1 MDNTSANR
9 NNGIA
14 SLATEDR
21 PREKMVR
28 LGAEALTNAEL
39 LAILVGT
46 GTAEES
52 VIELMQHILR
62 DCDNNISL
70 LGKRTV
76 DELCSYRG
84 IGVARAVSILAAFEL
99 GKRRSMVEDNRTH
112 IESSRDIYAL
122 MKPRMQD
129 LTVEECWVILMN
141 QSAKVIAV
149 ENVSR
154 GGITGTMVDVRMVLR
169 TALLK
174 QATTIALCHNHP
186 SGNTRPSR
194 DDDNLTKRLFEA
206 GKIMQIRLVDHV
218 IVTETGY
225 YSYADEDRMGF

>member
-1 MDNTSANR
+1 MSQLTINNVRIAGMSACVP
-9 NNGIA
+9 
-14 SLATEDR
+14 AT
-21 PREKMVR
+21 
-28 LGAEALTNAEL
+28 
-39 LAILVGT
+39 
-46 GTAEES
+46 
-52 VIELMQHILR
+52 
-62 DCDNNISL
+62 
-70 LGKRTV
+70 
-76 DELCSYRG
+76 
-84 IGVARAVSILAAFEL
+84 
-99 GKRRSMVEDNRTH
+99 VEDNRTH

>member
-28 LGAEALTNAEL
+28 LGAEALTTAEL

-84 IGVARAVSILAAFEL
+84 IGVAKAVSILAACEL

-169 TALLK
+169 TALMK